1 MQFLCAL
8 SEGNPSSENNNL
20 QVVGHGGASDALT
33 RPSGSAKVYP
43 LHYFDTHSKLIAHGP
58 IFYIHRDTH
67 RRCYTS
73 FVNIRR
79 ETTTSTNPIQTIISA
94 NKKPSTPAKLVVAIP
109 FAPFVPVEV
118 EVELGEDDVGVAV
131 ALAQV
136 MLDGTVK
143 LLAKVK
149 SAHRTEKVNS
159 I

>member
-8 SEGNPSSENNNL
+8 SEGKPSSENNNL
-20 QVVGHGGASDALT
+20 QVVGHGGASDSLT
-33 RPSGSAKVYP
+33 RPSGLAKVCP
-43 LHYFDTHSKLIAHGP
+43 LHYYFDTHSKLIAHGP
-58 IFYIHRDTH
+58 IFYAHRDTH

-79 ETTTSTNPIQTIISA
+79 ETATSYPIQTIISA

-149 SAHRTEKVNS
+149 SAHWAEKVNS